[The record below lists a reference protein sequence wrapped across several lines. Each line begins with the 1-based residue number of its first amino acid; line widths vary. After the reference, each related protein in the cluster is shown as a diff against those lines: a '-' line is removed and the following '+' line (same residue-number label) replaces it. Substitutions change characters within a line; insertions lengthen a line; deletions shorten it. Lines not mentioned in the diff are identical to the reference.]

1 MSINKVP
8 MTVQGAEKLR
18 AELHILKTETRPRIV
33 EAIATARAHGD
44 LKENAEYHAA
54 RESQGFIEG
63 RIMEIESKLSV
74 AQVIDVTQIENTG
87 RVIFGS
93 TVSLIKTETNESV
106 TYTIVG
112 EDEADLN
119 LNKISVTS
127 PISRAMVGKYEG
139 DVIELKTAEMVVL
152 YEVVKVEHI

>member
-1 MSINKVP
+1 MTISRVP
-8 MTVQGAEKLR
+8 MTTQGAVKLR
-18 AELHILKTETRPRIV
+18 EELEHLKGIERPRVIQ
-33 EAIATARAHGD
+33 AIAEARAHGD

-63 RIMEIESKLSV
+63 RIREIEAKLSV
-74 AQVIDVTQIENTG
+74 AQIIDVTQIENTG
-87 RVIFGS
+87 RVIFGA
-93 TVSLIKTETNESV
+93 TVSLIKTETEDPV

-127 PISRAMVGKYEG
+127 PISRAMVGKYVG
-139 DVIELKTAEMVVL
+139 DVIELKTADAVTV
-152 YEVVKVEHI
+152 YEITKVDYL